1 MEKYLDIYLEH
12 LIILKIM
19 KNNLKEIGGNKR

>member
-1 MEKYLDIYLEH
+1 MNKLLDMYLEH

-19 KNNLKEIGGNKR
+19 KNNLKELGGNGR